1 MVRGEQLQF
10 PLPEKLNLGAYFLDV
25 NLEQG
30 RGDKTAIY
38 YEERTWSFLD
48 LWRMTNR
55 VGNVLRQ
62 LGVEPENRVLLILE
76 DSPEWVA
83 TWLATLKVG
92 GVGTHAYTYL
102 LPQDYEHVI
111 SLVRPKVVVVDETTL
126 ERVRQACGHLEYPR
140 ALLVAGEGVSDLR
153 EREFSLRR
161 MMEAADEQLEVEPT
175 HRDDIAFWNFSG
187 GTTGRPKGVPHMH
200 RDSVVSYESFN
211 YFLGYASDD
220 IVARVPKLFFHY
232 ARDNGMLFALR
243 AGAAVVLSSE
253 RTTASS
259 IFELIGK
266 YRPTVLL
273 NVPTMMR
280 AMIRTPKAERSDV
293 SCLRRMLSSGEVLS
307 PQLHEEWMSHFGVE
321 VLDRLGSAESGMG
334 YLCNRPGAVVPGSSG
349 TVTPLAEI
357 RLVDGDG
364 NEVPRGQAGVLMTRS
379 DAAGLCYV
387 REHEKSHVSF
397 PGGEWVNTGD
407 LFVLDDK
414 HRFWYVG
421 RADEMVKVSGVWVS
435 PLEIEHGL
443 HKCPSVL
450 ECATLAMTN
459 GDGLTTIKAFVV
471 LRKGEKIS
479 PATPEEL
486 QQYCRRKFGP
496 HKVPGAIQL
505 MDELPKTGQGKI
517 DRRLL
522 REQAPSN

>member
-1 MVRGEQLQF
+1 MVRGEQLEF
-10 PLPEKLNLGAYFLDV
+10 SLPEKLNLGAYFLDV

-38 YEERTWSFLD
+38 YRDETWSFLD

-83 TWLATLKVG
+83 AWLATLKLG

-102 LPQDYEHVI
+102 PPHDYAHLI
-111 SLVRPKVVVVDETTL
+111 GLVRPMVVVADETTL
-126 ERVRQACGHLEYPR
+126 PRVRQACAHRRYPR
-140 ALLVAGEGVSDLR
+140 AVLVAGEGVHDLR
-153 EREFSLRR
+153 EREFSLHR
-161 MMEAADEQLEVEPT
+161 MMQAVDERLEVEPT

-187 GTTGRPKGVPHMH
+187 GTTGRPKGVPHTH
-200 RDSVVSYESFN
+200 RDSVVSYESFT
-211 YFLGYASDD
+211 YFLGYRSDD

-253 RTTASS
+253 RTTPASL
-259 IFELIGK
+259 FELIGR

-280 AMIRTPKAERSDV
+280 AMIQTPRAERADV

-307 PQLHEEWMSHFGVE
+307 LQLHEEWMSHFGVE

-334 YLCNRPGAVVPGSSG
+334 YLCNRPGDVVPGSSG

-357 RLVDGDG
+357 KLVDAEG
-364 NEVPRGQAGVLMTRS
+364 NEVPRGEAGVLMTRS
-379 DAAGLCYV
+379 DAAGLYYV
-387 REHEKSHVSF
+387 REHEKSKLTF
-397 PGGEWVNTGD
+397 PGNGWINTGD

-414 HRFWYVG
+414 DRFWYVG
-421 RADEMVKVSGVWVS
+421 RADDMVKVSGIWVS

-443 HKCPSVL
+443 HQCPSVL
-450 ECATLAMTN
+450 ECATLAVKN
-459 GDGLTTIKAFVV
+459 GDGLMTVKAFVV
-471 LRKGEKIS
+471 LRGGGKIA

-486 QQYCRRKFGP
+486 KQYCKKKLGP
-496 HKVPGAIQL
+496 HKFPGVIQI

-522 REQAPSN
+522 REQPL